1 MFERYTGGA
10 RRTIFFARYEA
21 VQVGSDFIETEH
33 ILLGLLRE
41 DKALFKR
48 VLSNVEYESIQ
59 KDVVAQTTVA
69 RTTLLSADL
78 PLSNESKRVLAFGA
92 EEAERLA
99 HLHIGTEH
107 LLLGLVRE
115 KKHSAAKLLRQR
127 GADLGKLRLEI
138 SKLPTAWFS
147 GKTSQV
153 VAQSA
158 RTKTD
163 DTVEIHGSKWSVA
176 YLYDAV
182 KRCREH
188 NWHWHKC
195 LWKPRDIV
203 LNIKQGSASFDLSLA
218 EDSADF
224 CLVEEGWKKD
234 HCAVCRWELFES
246 KDDPAHG
253 TGYTNG
259 LVWLCTECHDKF
271 WTRPDFFSS
280 EYSEIT

>member
-1 MFERYTGGA
+1 
-10 RRTIFFARYEA
+10 
-21 VQVGSDFIETEH
+21 
-33 ILLGLLRE
+33 
-41 DKALFKR
+41 
-48 VLSNVEYESIQ
+48 VLSNVEYESIH
-59 KDVVAQTTVA
+59 KDVVAHTTVGRA
-69 RTTLLSADL
+69 TLMSADL

-107 LLLGLVRE
+107 LLLGLLRE
-115 KKHSAAKLLRQR
+115 ENHLAAKLLRQR

-138 SKLPTAWFS
+138 SKFPTAWFS
-147 GKTSQV
+147 SKTSQV
-153 VAQSA
+153 IAQSV
-158 RTKTD
+158 RRQTD
-163 DTVEIHGSKWSVA
+163 NTVEIHGSKWSVA
-176 YLYDAV
+176 YLYDTV

-188 NWHWHKC
+188 NWHWHKR

-203 LNIKQGSASFDLSLA
+203 LNIKQGSVSFDLNLA
-218 EDSADF
+218 EDAVDF
-224 CLVEEGWKKD
+224 RIIEGGWKKD

-259 LVWLCTECHDKF
+259 LTWLCTECYDKF

-280 EYSEIT
+280 EYSDIT